1 VVGQREVDNQ
11 NLSIRTRKQGD
22 LGAMRMVE
30 LQKSF
35 EKAIANK
42 ANI

>member
-1 VVGQREVDNQ
+1 EVEHHT
-11 NLSIRTRKQGD
+11 LSIRTRQQGD
-22 LGAMRMVE
+22 LGAMSMVE
-30 LQKSF
+30 LQESF